1 MNTDTK
7 QVSEVSRSISGVP
20 TRDVANR
27 LALIL
32 QVIPERVVIFDDG
45 DSITFLQY
53 GNSVE
58 GDGFFNPEET
68 VLPAIME
75 ATLTMRESGVRI
87 VSDNG
92 REVRKWATSSDR
104 AAARKLMHLLA

>member
-32 QVIPERVVIFDDG
+32 QVIPERVVVFDDG
-45 DSITFLQY
+45 DSITFL
-53 GNSVE
+53 
-58 GDGFFNPEET
+58 
-68 VLPAIME
+68 LPAIMKV
-75 ATLTMRESGVRI
+75 TLTMRESGVRI

>member
-7 QVSEVSRSISGVP
+7 QVSEVSRISGVP

-32 QVIPERVVIFDDG
+32 QVIPEKVVVFDDG
-45 DSITFLQY
+45 DSITFL
-53 GNSVE
+53 
-58 GDGFFNPEET
+58 
-68 VLPAIME
+68 LPAIMK

-104 AAARKLMHLLA
+104 AAARKLMHLFA

>member
-1 MNTDTK
+1 MNTDT

-32 QVIPERVVIFDDG
+32 QVIPEKVVVFDDG
-45 DSITFLQY
+45 DSITFL
-53 GNSVE
+53 
-58 GDGFFNPEET
+58 
-68 VLPAIME
+68 LPAIMK
-75 ATLTMRESGVRI
+75 ATLTMRESGVLI

>member
-1 MNTDTK
+1 MNTDTQ
-7 QVSEVSRSISGVP
+7 QVSEVRRSIGGMP

-32 QVIPERVVIFDDG
+32 QVIPKKVVGRGIWPVIFDDG
-45 DSITFLQY
+45 DSITFL
-53 GNSVE
+53 
-58 GDGFFNPEET
+58 
-68 VLPAIME
+68 LPAIMK